1 MLRPNDNAMGILKID
16 LHTGKREG
24 RDIPMEKVSPRLLS
38 VTDDGQ
44 ISLALLGPAN
54 TDIVEVI
61 N

>member
-1 MLRPNDNAMGILKID
+1 MGILKID